1 MTADKGGFLNR
12 EPGCCYTRAMTFD
25 EYQKQALT
33 TARSSEVDPLL
44 QITIWAM
51 GVAGESGEVI
61 EKWKK
66 IVAYKN
72 GKMDESDVAELSK
85 ELGDVVWY
93 IAVLA
98 DSLGLSLDHVMK
110 QNIEKLAD
118 RKKRNVLAG
127 KGDNR

>member
-1 MTADKGGFLNR
+1 
-12 EPGCCYTRAMTFD
+12 MTFD

-33 TARSSEVDPLL
+33 TAITNSDPLMDT
-44 QITIWAM
+44 TIWAM
-51 GVAGESGEVI
+51 GVAGEAGEVI

-72 GKMDESDVAELSK
+72 GEVSDEDRAELGK

-98 DSLGLSLDHVMK
+98 DKLGLSFDALME
-110 QNIEKLAD
+110 QNLQKLRD
-118 RKKRNVLAG
+118 RQQRGVQKGA
-127 KGDNR
+127 GDNR